1 MVRRN
6 YFQKGFFFFFLEGTK
21 GNPFSCGII
30 LLPEESLGE
39 IHKRVAF

>member
-1 MVRRN
+1 MVRRS
-6 YFQKGFFFFFLEGTK
+6 YFQKGCFFFLEGTK

-39 IHKRVAF
+39 THKRVAF